1 MPIFYYFFERIS
13 LQRDDAKIYFQIL
26 TLNFAYYNCCIIFP
40 FLAFCA
46 KVPFIRKLLFSMT
59 SHLSFAPSFFLGI
72 HFFHSLSLEKKIF
85 SSLISGKIG
94 LLSSSRVKL
103 ANLVVGEQI
112 PIQINFS
119 KKKSLKNL
127 VKIQG
132 IIFLLPDNIYK
143 GFWNG
148 SCFFHMTGAGHLSS
162 TCKLTGSRVYH
173 FIFFLSLVMIHCI
186 LFCYL

>member
-1 MPIFYYFFERIS
+1 MPKFWEFMPIFYYFFERIS

-26 TLNFAYYNCCIIFP
+26 TLIFAYYNCCIIFP

-103 ANLVVGEQI
+103 ANLVVGE
-112 PIQINFS
+112 
-119 KKKSLKNL
+119 
-127 VKIQG
+127 
-132 IIFLLPDNIYK
+132 
-143 GFWNG
+143 
-148 SCFFHMTGAGHLSS
+148 
-162 TCKLTGSRVYH
+162 
-173 FIFFLSLVMIHCI
+173 
-186 LFCYL
+186 